1 LCHALLLIFIKV
13 NVEGMVSIVH
23 DPNLDINV
31 DIAGRPNEETLQ
43 HVYQPVNPENM
54 NYFKVQWSGTGEY
67 PRTENQC
74 ANNACQNLANECL
87 CSVEV
92 NESRVFSEMPSKNDI
107 ISNLK
112 IGHAPPD
119 SYDAG
124 IYTLVQ
130 HNKPGTIIYQR
141 TGEPQF
147 NKKTVFGVKYWGKL
161 HIS

>member
-1 LCHALLLIFIKV
+1 VC
-13 NVEGMVSIVH
+13 ES
-23 DPNLDINV
+23 
-31 DIAGRPNEETLQ
+31 
-43 HVYQPVNPENM
+43 HV
-54 NYFKVQWSGTGEY
+54 F
-67 PRTENQC
+67 TEI
-74 ANNACQNLANECL
+74 
-87 CSVEV
+87 
-92 NESRVFSEMPSKNDI
+92 PSKNDI

-112 IGHAPPD
+112 IRHAPPD